1 LNSLNL
7 DQVEILENSILSVF
21 RYLDFRR
28 LVNKRLFITGG
39 TGFFGLWLLS
49 ALSVLHQKSTPFEVT
64 VLSRNP
70 ENFLTRHP
78 QFRKLSWLSFIVG
91 NVSNFQIP
99 QQNFDLILHA
109 AAETSMEAH
118 AEPLQMFD
126 NIVFGTRRVLEFAQL
141 SGVSRILL
149 VSSGAVY
156 GKQLFPPIH
165 QLEIS
170 QSACNP
176 LLPISAYGEGKRVM
190 ELMGAIHHHKSGIE
204 FIVARCF
211 SFCGPGLPLDKHFA
225 IGNFIYDALYSKK
238 ITIEGDGSP
247 MRSYLYGADL
257 AVWLLNLLLNG
268 KSGQSYNVGS
278 AIALTIEELA
288 TIVRDTLSPNKSI
301 LISNSSVT
309 SSSHSCYVPSIE
321 RARVIGC
328 EQWTSIE
335 DSLRHT
341 ANYYQLSK
349 I

>member
-1 LNSLNL
+1 MSSLNL
-7 DQVEILENSILSVF
+7 DQVKILENSIVSVF
-21 RYLDFRR
+21 CHLDFRR
-28 LVNKRLFITGG
+28 LANQRLFITGG

-49 ALSVLHQKSTPFEVT
+49 ALSVTHQKGMLFEVT
-64 VLSRNP
+64 VLSRDP

-91 NVSNFQIP
+91 DVSNFQIP
-99 QQNFDLILHA
+99 QRDFDLILHA

-126 NIVFGTRRVLEFAQL
+126 NIVFGARRVLEFAQL
-141 SGVSRILL
+141 RGVRRILL

-156 GKQLFPPIH
+156 GKQLYPNIH
-165 QLEIS
+165 QPENS

-190 ELMGAIHHHKSGIE
+190 ELMGAIHHRKSGIE
-204 FIVARCF
+204 FVVARCF

-225 IGNFIYDALYSKK
+225 IGNFIYDALYGEQ
-238 ITIEGDGSP
+238 ITIEGDGSSI
-247 MRSYLYGADL
+247 RSYLYGADL

-278 AIALTIEELA
+278 DVVLTIKELA
-288 TIVRDTLSPNKSI
+288 TIVRNTLSPNKSI
-301 LISNSSVT
+301 LIRNNLVT
-309 SSSHSCYVPSIE
+309 SSSRSNYVPSIE

-335 DSLRHT
+335 DSLRLT